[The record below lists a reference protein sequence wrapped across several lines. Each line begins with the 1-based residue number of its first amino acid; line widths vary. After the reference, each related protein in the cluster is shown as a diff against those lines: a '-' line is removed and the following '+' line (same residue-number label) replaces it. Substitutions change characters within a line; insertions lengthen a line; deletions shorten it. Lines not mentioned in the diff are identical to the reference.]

1 VALAVPAYESGEA
14 FIEVVGRSA
23 HPSFFLLTVA

>member
-1 VALAVPAYESGEA
+1 VALAVPAHESGET
-14 FIEVVGRSA
+14 FIEVVGLSG

>member
-1 VALAVPAYESGEA
+1 VALAVPAYESGET
-14 FIEVVGRSA
+14 FIEVIGPSP